1 MDIIHTHTIDF
12 SPPILI
18 QVFRAL
24 MCDDHVS
31 CIAILLILANHIPPS
46 LSFFC
51 QEPMAWIMGYAAWSR
66 VIGLRLYREEQML
79 LRVVGDYYLPLIV
92 VYAW

>member
-1 MDIIHTHTIDF
+1 
-12 SPPILI
+12 
-18 QVFRAL
+18 

-31 CIAILLILANHIPPS
+31 CIAILLILANHIALS

-51 QEPMAWIMGYAAWSR
+51 QEFMAWIMGYAAWSR
-66 VIGLRLYREEQML
+66 VTRLRLYGEEQML
-79 LRVVGDYYLPLIV
+79 LCVVGDYCLPLIV

>member
-1 MDIIHTHTIDF
+1 
-12 SPPILI
+12 
-18 QVFRAL
+18 

-31 CIAILLILANHIPPS
+31 CIAILLILANHIAPF

-51 QEPMAWIMGYAAWSR
+51 QEFMAWIMGYAAWSR
-66 VIGLRLYREEQML
+66 VTRLRLYGEEQML
-79 LRVVGDYYLPLIV
+79 LCVVGDYCFPLTV